1 MRPGVAPGCRARRVG
16 VTRARVMRATALE
29 RCARDVVDANAALET
44 LAASTSGR
52 SRAVDDALDAV
63 RRCARRLVECCAS
76 DDDDDDDEE
85 DAREARYLRRRTTA
99 LERAL
104 REARA
109 RCATLEAEAL
119 EGRSA
124 WTREAKREL
133 ERALEATKSA
143 GSTREARRLRAVV
156 DELRSEARGLEEE
169 LARAERESARL
180 RRENALLIDATRAAR
195 KEFERRDRARDGSR
209 VAVVTP
215 RVRRETRTGDG
226 PAPSPSRLPAFLG
239 SPFGG
244 VRSPRGAE

>member
-1 MRPGVAPGCRARRVG
+1 MLPHSRARASID
-16 VTRARVMRATALE
+16 ARMRSTALE

-52 SRAVDDALDAV
+52 VDAVDDALDAV
-63 RRCARRLVECCAS
+63 RRCARSLARCCAN
-76 DDDDDDDEE
+76 DDDDDDDD

-104 REARA
+104 RESRA
-109 RCATLEAEAL
+109 RGATLEAEIL

-124 WTREAKREL
+124 WTRDAKREL
-133 ERALEATKSA
+133 ERALEATGTRA
-143 GSTREARRLRAVV
+143 ESTREVKRLNAIV
-156 DELRSEARGLEEE
+156 DGLEKE

-195 KEFERRDRARDGSR
+195 KEFERRDRARDGSGM
-209 VAVVTP
+209 AVTTP
-215 RVRRETRTGDG
+215 RVRRETRAGEG
-226 PAPSPSRLPAFLG
+226 PVPSPSRLPAFLG

-244 VRSPRGAE
+244 VRSPS

>member
-1 MRPGVAPGCRARRVG
+1 
-16 VTRARVMRATALE
+16 MRATALE

-76 DDDDDDDEE
+76 DDDDDDDEEEDAREARRDDE

-209 VAVVTP
+209 VAAVTP

>member
-1 MRPGVAPGCRARRVG
+1 MRS
-16 VTRARVMRATALE
+16 TALE

-52 SRAVDDALDAV
+52 VDAVDDALDAV
-63 RRCARRLVECCAS
+63 RRCARSLARCCAN
-76 DDDDDDDEE
+76 DDDDDDDDD

-104 REARA
+104 RESRA
-109 RCATLEAEAL
+109 RGATLEAEIL

-124 WTREAKREL
+124 WTRDAKREL
-133 ERALEATKSA
+133 ERALEATGTRA
-143 GSTREARRLRAVV
+143 ESTREVKRLNAIV
-156 DELRSEARGLEEE
+156 DGLEKE

>member
-1 MRPGVAPGCRARRVG
+1 
-16 VTRARVMRATALE
+16 MRATALE

-76 DDDDDDDEE
+76 DDDDDDDEEDAREARRDDE

>member
-1 MRPGVAPGCRARRVG
+1 MRS
-16 VTRARVMRATALE
+16 TALE

-52 SRAVDDALDAV
+52 VDAVDDALDAV
-63 RRCARRLVECCAS
+63 RRCARSLARCCAN
-76 DDDDDDDEE
+76 DDDDDDDDD

-104 REARA
+104 RESRA
-109 RCATLEAEAL
+109 RGATLEAEIL

-124 WTREAKREL
+124 WTRDAKREL
-133 ERALEATKSA
+133 ERALEATGTRA
-143 GSTREARRLRAVV
+143 ESTREVKRLNAIV
-156 DELRSEARGLEEE
+156 DGLEKE

-195 KEFERRDRARDGSR
+195 KEFERRDRARDGSGM
-209 VAVVTP
+209 AVTTP
-215 RVRRETRTGDG
+215 RVRRETRAGEG
-226 PAPSPSRLPAFLG
+226 SVPSPSRLPAFLG

-244 VRSPRGAE
+244 VRSPS

>member
-1 MRPGVAPGCRARRVG
+1 MPANREGVTTLARAR
-16 VTRARVMRATALE
+16 MRSTALE

-52 SRAVDDALDAV
+52 VDAVDDALDAV
-63 RRCARRLVECCAS
+63 RRCARSLARCCANDDV
-76 DDDDDDDEE
+76 DDDD

-104 REARA
+104 RESRA
-109 RCATLEAEAL
+109 RGATLEAEIL

-124 WTREAKREL
+124 WTRDAKREL
-133 ERALEATKSA
+133 ERALEATGTRA
-143 GSTREARRLRAVV
+143 ESTREVKRLNAIV
-156 DELRSEARGLEEE
+156 DGLEKE

-195 KEFERRDRARDGSR
+195 KEFERRDRARDGSGM
-209 VAVVTP
+209 AVTTP
-215 RVRRETRTGDG
+215 RVRRETRAGEG
-226 PAPSPSRLPAFLG
+226 PVPSPSRLPAFLG

-244 VRSPRGAE
+244 VRSPS

>member
-1 MRPGVAPGCRARRVG
+1 VLHSRARASS
-16 VTRARVMRATALE
+16 ARMRSTALE

-52 SRAVDDALDAV
+52 VDAVDDALDAV
-63 RRCARRLVECCAS
+63 RRCARSLARCCAN
-76 DDDDDDDEE
+76 DDDDDDDDD

-104 REARA
+104 RESRA
-109 RCATLEAEAL
+109 RGATLEAEIL

-124 WTREAKREL
+124 WTRDAKREL
-133 ERALEATKSA
+133 ERALEATGTRA
-143 GSTREARRLRAVV
+143 ESTREVKRLNAIV
-156 DELRSEARGLEEE
+156 DGLEKE

-195 KEFERRDRARDGSR
+195 KEFERRDRARDGSGM
-209 VAVVTP
+209 AVTTP
-215 RVRRETRTGDG
+215 RVRRETRAGEG
-226 PAPSPSRLPAFLG
+226 PVPSPSRLPAFLG

-244 VRSPRGAE
+244 VRSPS